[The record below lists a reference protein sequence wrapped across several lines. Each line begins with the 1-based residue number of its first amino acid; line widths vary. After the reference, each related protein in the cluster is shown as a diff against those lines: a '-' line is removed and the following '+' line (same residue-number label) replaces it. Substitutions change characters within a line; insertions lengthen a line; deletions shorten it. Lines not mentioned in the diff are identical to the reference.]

1 MPDERT
7 SITQDSFLRKR
18 YETMWTNSLECFRTR
33 AVDID
38 PVLASRKP
46 DPRRGF
52 TLLFRPPPSIQLR
65 VTALIDELRQLEP
78 DQHYYHP
85 TELHV
90 TVLAPFSIAENHD
103 FLLGHT
109 EEFLAAA
116 SSFAGQLAPFPISFS
131 GITASPGAIMVQ
143 GFTHAQNLNAAR
155 DTLRE
160 ELRARGLNRRLDE
173 RYRLETAH
181 MTVARFR
188 QPLRDGLTFAQAL
201 ERMRTRDF
209 GEAVVD
215 SLELVRNDLSM
226 SRETTECLRNF
237 VLKKD

>member
-1 MPDERT
+1 MPNENPSQTR
-7 SITQDSFLRKR
+7 DSFLHHR
-18 YETMWTNSLECFRTR
+18 YDQMWSNSIERFR
-33 AVDID
+33 AGNIDID
-38 PVLASRKP
+38 PILTSRKA

-52 TLLFRPPPSIQLR
+52 TLLFRPPPSIQQR
-65 VTALIDELRQLEP
+65 VIAFTDELRQLEP

-85 TELHV
+85 SELHV
-90 TVLAPFSIAENHD
+90 TVLALFSIAENHD
-103 FLLGHT
+103 FLLENT

-116 SSFAGQLAPFPISFS
+116 SAFTNQLAPFPISFS

-143 GFTHAQNLNAAR
+143 GFTNAEKLNAAR
-155 DTLRE
+155 DSLRQ

-173 RYRLETAH
+173 RYRLESAH

-188 QPLRDGLTFAQAL
+188 QPLRDGPAFAQAL
-201 ERMRTRDF
+201 EQMRTYDF

-226 SRETTECLRNF
+226 SRATTECLRSF
-237 VLKKD
+237 ALKEN